1 MHSFVLASE
10 GGYQEFELQGGEF
23 AVLALS
29 GLAAVLAL
37 VVGFGLV
44 KSVLAADQGT
54 PKMIEIATAIQEGA
68 LAYLK
73 RQFRTIGVIL
83 IPLVIVVFLTST
95 EVMKPDGESALSFV
109 ESGLFRTLAFLAG
122 AFMSGLTGYI
132 GMTLATQGNVR
143 TAAAAK
149 SGSLP
154 KALDVAFRT
163 GGVAGMF
170 TVGLGLLGATVII
183 FIFQNT
189 SSASLVGFGVGGS
202 LLALFLRV
210 GGGIFTKAADV
221 GADLV
226 GKVEAGIPEDDP
238 RNPATIADN
247 VGDNVGDCAG
257 MASDLFESYEVTL
270 VASII
275 LGVAA
280 FESIGANP
288 ALGLVFPLAAR
299 AVGVVASIAGIFMVK
314 AKEGETNALKPINR
328 GFLTAGILTVIGTAF
343 VAFGYV
349 GNDTERGGHEGMKVF
364 LAVVIGLVLA
374 QLISRL
380 TEYFTATH
388 YSPVKEVAESTRTG
402 PATTVL
408 SGTALG
414 LESSVY
420 SVVAIAIAIG
430 TAIGLGGGN
439 LQFSLYL
446 VALTGMGMLATTG
459 VIVSEDTFGPVA
471 DNAAGIAEMSG
482 EFHGE
487 PERIMVSLDAVGN
500 TTKAVTKG
508 FAIGSAVIAAVAL
521 FASFI
526 EGAAGELLPA
536 DEIDRLQQTARGV
549 FDVFPINVADPK
561 IFIGLLIGGAVPFL
575 FSALAIRAV
584 GRSAGVVVQEVR
596 RQFADGKIMA
606 GTKRPDYGPVIDI
619 CTAASLRELA
629 TPALL
634 AVLTPVIIG
643 FGISWQALGAFLAAV
658 ILTGQLMAVY
668 LSNSGGAW
676 DNAKKYIE
684 DGHEGGKGSE
694 AHKAAVIG
702 DTVGDPFKDTAGP
715 ALNPLIKVM
724 NLISLLILPAVIE
737 LEDKD
742 GARFAIAIVSGIILI
757 GAILFSKRSTGSMMD
772 DAGGGSAA
780 AATVSSSAPAG
791 GSSSGDG
798 PMKLAADAL
807 DRWIM
812 DLGDE
817 DADLRKQL
825 REAQSQ
831 LRS

>member
-1 MHSFVLASE
+1 VPALFAAE
-10 GGYQEFELQGGEF
+10 GGYQEFVLKGGEW
-23 AVLALS
+23 AVLLLSAAAAL
-29 GLAAVLAL
+29 LAIA
-37 VVGFGLV
+37 VGFYLV
-44 KSVLAADQGT
+44 RSVLAYDEGS
-54 PKMIEIATAIQEGA
+54 PKMREIAKAIQVGA

-73 RQFRTIGVIL
+73 RQFRTIAVIL
-83 IPLVIVVFLTST
+83 IPLAVIVFLTSV
-95 EVMKPDGESALSFV
+95 EIVDEEGVVALTKGQA
-109 ESGLFRTLAFLAG
+109 GLWRTVAFLLGCA
-122 AFMSGLTGYI
+122 ASGLTGYI
-132 GMTLATQGNVR
+132 GMTLATRGNVR
-143 TAAAAK
+143 TAAAALTE
-149 SGSLP
+149 SMP
-154 KALDVAFRT
+154 NALTVAFRT

-170 TVGLGLLGATVII
+170 TVGLGLLGATAII
-183 FIFQNT
+183 MVFQNT
-189 SSASLVGFGVGGS
+189 SSVILVGFGFGGS

-280 FESIGANP
+280 FNSIGANP

-299 AVGVVASIAGIFMVK
+299 AIGVVASIAGVFAVK
-314 AKEGETNALKPINR
+314 ARPNETNALRPINR
-328 GFLTAGILTVIGTAF
+328 GFLVAGILTLVGTLA
-343 VAFGYV
+343 VALGYV
-349 GNDTERGGHEGMKVF
+349 GNDKDNAGWKCFG
-364 LAVVIGLVLA
+364 AVAIGLVLA
-374 QLISRL
+374 QGISRL
-380 TEYFTATH
+380 TEYYTGTH
-388 YSPVKEVAESTRTG
+388 YNPVKEIAESAETG
-402 PATTVL
+402 PATVVL
-408 SGTALG
+408 SGTSSG

-420 SVVAIAIAIG
+420 AVVAIAIAIG
-430 TAIGLGGGN
+430 VALAIGGGN
-439 LQFSLYL
+439 LTFTLYL

-459 VIVSEDTFGPVA
+459 VIVSEDTFGPVS

-487 PERIMVSLDAVGN
+487 PQRIMVSLDAVGN

-526 EGAAGELLPA
+526 ETAGSELGVVA
-536 DEIDRLQQTARGV
+536 DNLKDGV
-549 FDVFPINVADPK
+549 FKEAELMINVADPK

-584 GRSAGVVVQEVR
+584 GRTAGVVVQEVR
-596 RQFADGKIMA
+596 SQFADGKIMR
-606 GTKRPDYGPVIDI
+606 GEKEPDYGPVIDI

-643 FGISWQALGAFLAAV
+643 FGIDWKALGAFLAAV
-658 ILTGQLMAVY
+658 IVVGQLMANY

-684 DGHEGGKGSE
+684 DGHHGGKGSD

-702 DTVGDPFKDTAGP
+702 DTIGDPFKDTAGP

-724 NLISLLILPAVIE
+724 NLVSLLMLPAIIN
-737 LEDKD
+737 LEDND
-742 GARFAIAIVSGIILI
+742 GARLSVAAAALAVLI
-757 GAILFSKRSTGSMMD
+757 GAVVFSSRKTASIAGTTSTP
-772 DAGGGSAA
+772 AA
-780 AATVSSSAPAG
+780 SVSV
-791 GSSSGDG
+791 
-798 PMKLAADAL
+798 
-807 DRWIM
+807 
-812 DLGDE
+812 
-817 DADLRKQL
+817 
-825 REAQSQ
+825 
-831 LRS
+831 